1 MNVADKVQTLQ
12 TRLSRAAKQS
22 LDRRFG
28 ALYDKMYRRDVLM
41 EAWKRVRANKGA
53 PGIDKQDFDI
63 AEQIKD
69 QKIVA
74 QAPGWKLTLTMEQT
88 TDGCFIVAQG
98 TRKKAMEQFSQLLG
112 VLSMLSDKQK

>member
-1 MNVADKVQTLQ
+1 MSGTGTGCTSASAVADNAMNVADKVQNLQ

-53 PGIDKQDFDI
+53 PGIDEQDFESI
-63 AEQIKD
+63 ENEI
-69 QKIVA
+69 
-74 QAPGWKLTLTMEQT
+74 
-88 TDGCFIVAQG
+88 
-98 TRKKAMEQFSQLLG
+98 G
-112 VLSMLSDKQK
+112 VRTFLKGSRGP